1 MGQPSR
7 LSSRASYA
15 FSASVV
21 FVAQTASLSVSPEIV
36 AAREDFFNH
45 GWTRINTDEDGFSL
59 IRVHPCSSVVG
70 SYWLRLRRAALYR
83 RMPSCRTAPC
93 PGRRNPAK
101 GLPICNRRYSRL
113 AICATLNGYRASRP
127 RRILGRD
134 APAAGGTPA
143 PLPRGSWRE
152 SIGRCDCLG
161 KHFAVQTRVRSG
173 TQRIGLG
180 ILLCVLGALRVRVS
194 TCFARSQP
202 NLTWLQQVSELKA
215 SSLWRAS

>member
-1 MGQPSR
+1 MGPCSPAAVQPRALTLSNQSNRSSWRAPTPLLARIGTMNRKRSVVGQPSR
-7 LSSRASYA
+7 L
-15 FSASVV
+15 
-21 FVAQTASLSVSPEIV
+21 
-36 AAREDFFNH
+36 
-45 GWTRINTDEDGFSL
+45 
-59 IRVHPCSSVVG
+59 
-70 SYWLRLRRAALYR
+70 
-83 RMPSCRTAPC
+83 PS
-93 PGRRNPAK
+93 
-101 GLPICNRRYSRL
+101 
-113 AICATLNGYRASRP
+113 RASRP